1 LLGDLNTL
9 VRADCTTRN
18 PAKAER
24 LAARMDE
31 LEKRIAELAQRE
43 ELERMR
49 PELDGTQIMAFL
61 GIPPGP
67 LVGEASR
74 FLLELRLEEGL
85 LGADE
90 VYERVAAWAR
100 ERGIEPVGEKVPPK
114 EKKPQ

>member
-24 LAARMDE
+24 LSARMDE
-31 LEKRIAELAQRE
+31 LEKRIAELATRE

-49 PELDGTQIMAFL
+49 PELDGNQIMAFL

-67 LVGEASR
+67 LVGEAAG

-90 VYERVAAWAR
+90 VYERLAAWAR
-100 ERGIEPVGEKVPPK
+100 ERGIEPVGEKVPAK
-114 EKKPQ
+114 EKKRQ